1 MSFHEISIA
10 VRAENRTMG
19 IFRTIASDVMHL
31 GIAFGALDSQT
42 GRTVMQIFSVIRLM
56 TSLKAILTTTTVA
69 THAHNTAVGV
79 QTTLSGY
86 ATTATVGH
94 SLSLYAHAAANYVAA
109 AAQWAF
115 NHPLAMTVA
124 LATAGIG
131 VLAAMAVYTAYL
143 ASVTASAASAQRSYN
158 DELARTP
165 RSIKRG
171 GEEESLRNRGVEY

>member
-1 MSFHEISIA
+1 M
-10 VRAENRTMG
+10 
-19 IFRTIASDVMHL
+19 DVVHL
-31 GIAFGALDSQT
+31 GYSFGMLDSQT
-42 GRTVMQIFSVIRLM
+42 GRMVSGIMSAVHLFL
-56 TSLKAILTTTTVA
+56 SLKAVLTTTTVA
-69 THAHNTAVGV
+69 TTAHSAAIGV

-115 NHPLAMTVA
+115 NHPLAMTIA
-124 LATAGIG
+124 LGTLGIG
-131 VLAAMAVYTAYL
+131 VILALAAYTAYL
-143 ASVTASAASAQRSYN
+143 ASVTATAASAQRNYN

-165 RSIKRG
+165 RSIRRG